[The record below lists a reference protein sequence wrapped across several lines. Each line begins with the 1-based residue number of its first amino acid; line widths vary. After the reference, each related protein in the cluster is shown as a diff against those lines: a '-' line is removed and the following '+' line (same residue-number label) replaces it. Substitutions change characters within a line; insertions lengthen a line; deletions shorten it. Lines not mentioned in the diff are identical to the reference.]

1 MTASPHPRYRSRFAR
16 PTRLIA
22 LVGVFACLLALALC
36 TGCSAATS
44 EPAGSHGNPFADA
57 INDASS
63 EHGDTP
69 EVSDEQSE
77 SEPKEDPLTVRA
89 KEIIDG
95 MTLEQKAAQ
104 LFVITPEAIT
114 GVDTATLATEATRA
128 ALEAYPVGGIVYF
141 QKNLVNEQQTRDM
154 LANTQTYAR
163 EVTGLPA
170 FLCIDEEG
178 GTVSRIGGNPGFAV
192 SNVGNMSDV
201 GALGDAEYAR
211 NIAAN
216 IGSYLRD
223 LGFNVDF
230 APDADIANNPA
241 SDTMALRSFGSNAAA
256 VSPMVKAQV
265 EGFLSS
271 DMLCAAKHFPGIGGA
286 EGDSHDT
293 SIYSS
298 KTVDQMAQ
306 EELLPFQA
314 AMEADAPFIMV
325 GHLSTPQATGNDL
338 PASVS
343 SAIVTDVLR
352 NRLGYDGIVIT
363 DSLAMGAVCELYAP
377 YEIGVAALEAGVDM
391 VLMPADFPAAYQ
403 GVLDAVASGRLSEER
418 IDSSLERIVRA
429 KLAWEDG
436 SLGA

>member
-1 MTASPHPRYRSRFAR
+1 MNASPHSRHRSHSAR
-16 PTRLIA
+16 PQRLVA
-22 LVGVFACLLALALC
+22 LAGAIACLLAIALC
-36 TGCSAATS
+36 TGCSAAPS
-44 EPAGSHGNPFADA
+44 ESTGSHGNPFANT

-63 EHGDTP
+63 ERGSADGDGQT
-69 EVSDEQSE
+69 E
-77 SEPKEDPLTVRA
+77 SAPGEDPLTVRA
-89 KEIIDG
+89 NEIIDG

-104 LFVITPEAIT
+104 PFVVTPEAIT

-141 QKNLVNEQQTRDM
+141 QKNLVNEQKTRDM

-170 FLCIDEEG
+170 FLCVDEEG

-192 SNVGNMSDV
+192 TNVGDMCDV
-201 GALGDAEYAR
+201 GALGDTDYAR

-241 SDTMALRSFGSNAAA
+241 SDTMALRSFGSSAAA

-298 KTVDQMAQ
+298 KTVDEMAQ
-306 EELLPFQA
+306 EELLPF
-314 AMEADAPFIMV
+314 
-325 GHLSTPQATGNDL
+325 
-338 PASVS
+338 
-343 SAIVTDVLR
+343 
-352 NRLGYDGIVIT
+352 
-363 DSLAMGAVCELYAP
+363 
-377 YEIGVAALEAGVDM
+377 
-391 VLMPADFPAAYQ
+391 
-403 GVLDAVASGRLSEER
+403 
-418 IDSSLERIVRA
+418 
-429 KLAWEDG
+429 
-436 SLGA
+436 

>member
-1 MTASPHPRYRSRFAR
+1 MTASPHPRHRSRFTH

-22 LVGVFACLLALALC
+22 LAGAFACLLALALC

-44 EPAGSHGNPFADA
+44 ESTGSHGNPFADA

-63 EHGDTP
+63 EHGDAP
-69 EVSDEQSE
+69 EASDEQSE
-77 SEPKEDPLTVRA
+77 SEPEEDPLTVRA

-104 LFVITPEAIT
+104 LFVVTPEAIT

-192 SNVGNMSDV
+192 SNAGNMSDV

-216 IGSYLRD
+216 IGSYLHD

-241 SDTMALRSFGSNAAA
+241 SDTMALRSFGSSADA
-256 VSPMVKAQV
+256 VFPMVKAQV

-286 EGDSHDT
+286 EGDSHNT

-298 KTVDQMAQ
+298 KTVDEMAQ

-314 AMEADAPFIMV
+314 AMEADVPFVMV

-352 NRLGYDGIVIT
+352 DRLGYDGIVIT

-391 VLMPADFPAAYQ
+391 VLIPADFPAAYQ

-418 IDSSLERIVRA
+418 IDSSLERIVRT
-429 KLAWEDG
+429 KLAWDDG

>member
-1 MTASPHPRYRSRFAR
+1 MNASPHSRHRSHSTR
-16 PTRLIA
+16 PQRLVA
-22 LVGVFACLLALALC
+22 LAGAIACLLVITLC
-36 TGCSAATS
+36 AGCSAAPS
-44 EPAGSHGNPFADA
+44 ESTGSHGNPFANT

-63 EHGDTP
+63 EHGSTDGDSQT
-69 EVSDEQSE
+69 E
-77 SEPKEDPLTVRA
+77 SAPGEDPLTVRA
-89 KEIIDG
+89 NEIIDG

-104 LFVITPEAIT
+104 LFVVTPEAIT

-154 LANTQTYAR
+154 LANTQAYAR

-170 FLCIDEEG
+170 FLCVDEEG

-192 SNVGNMSDV
+192 TNVGDMCDV
-201 GALGDAEYAR
+201 GALGDTDYAR

-241 SDTMALRSFGSNAAA
+241 SDTMALRSFGSSAAA

-298 KTVDQMAQ
+298 KTVDEMAQ

-314 AMEADAPFIMV
+314 AMDADVPFIMV

-343 SAIVTDVLR
+343 SAIVTDLLR
-352 NRLGYDGIVIT
+352 GRLGYDGIVIT
-363 DSLAMGAVCELYAP
+363 DSLAMGAVNERYAP
-377 YEIGVAALEAGVDM
+377 SEAAVAALEAGVDM
-391 VLMPADFPAAYQ
+391 VLMPADLTSAYQ

-418 IDSSLERIVRA
+418 IDDSLERIVRT

>member
-1 MTASPHPRYRSRFAR
+1 
-16 PTRLIA
+16 
-22 LVGVFACLLALALC
+22 
-36 TGCSAATS
+36 
-44 EPAGSHGNPFADA
+44 
-57 INDASS
+57 
-63 EHGDTP
+63 
-69 EVSDEQSE
+69 
-77 SEPKEDPLTVRA
+77 
-89 KEIIDG
+89 

-104 LFVITPEAIT
+104 LFVVTPEAIT
-114 GVDTATLATEATRA
+114 GVDTATLATDATRA

-170 FLCIDEEG
+170 FLCVDEEG

-192 SNVGNMSDV
+192 TNVGDMCDV
-201 GALGDAEYAR
+201 GALGDTDYAR

-241 SDTMALRSFGSNAAA
+241 SDTMALRSFGSSAAA

-298 KTVDQMAQ
+298 KTVDEMAQ

-314 AMEADAPFIMV
+314 AMEADVPFIMV

-343 SAIVTDVLR
+343 SAIVTDLLR
-352 NRLGYDGIVIT
+352 DRLGYDGIVIT
-363 DSLAMGAVCELYAP
+363 DSMGMGAVNER
-377 YEIGVAALEAGVDM
+377 YEAGEAAVLAIEAGVDI
-391 VLMPADFPAAYQ
+391 VLTPADFPTAYQ
-403 GVLDAVASGRLSEER
+403 SVLDAVASGRISEDR
-418 IDSSLERIVRA
+418 INESVMRIVEA
-429 KLAWEDG
+429 KAHLA
-436 SLGA
+436 

>member
-1 MTASPHPRYRSRFAR
+1 
-16 PTRLIA
+16 
-22 LVGVFACLLALALC
+22 
-36 TGCSAATS
+36 
-44 EPAGSHGNPFADA
+44 
-57 INDASS
+57 
-63 EHGDTP
+63 
-69 EVSDEQSE
+69 
-77 SEPKEDPLTVRA
+77 
-89 KEIIDG
+89 

-104 LFVITPEAIT
+104 LFVVTPEAIT

-170 FLCIDEEG
+170 FLCVDEEG

-192 SNVGNMSDV
+192 TNVGDMCDV
-201 GALGDAEYAR
+201 GALGDTDYAR

-241 SDTMALRSFGSNAAA
+241 SDTMALRSFGSSAAA

-298 KTVDQMAQ
+298 KTVDEMAQ

-314 AMEADAPFIMV
+314 AMEADVPFIMV

-343 SAIVTDVLR
+343 SAIVTDLLR
-352 NRLGYDGIVIT
+352 DRLGYDGIVIT
-363 DSLAMGAVCELYAP
+363 DSLAMGAVNERYAP
-377 YEIGVAALEAGVDM
+377 SEADVAALEAGVDM
-391 VLMPADFPAAYQ
+391 VLMPADLVSAYQ

-418 IDSSLERIVRA
+418 IDDSLERIVRT

>member
-1 MTASPHPRYRSRFAR
+1 MTASPHPRHHSRFVR
-16 PTRLIA
+16 PARLIA
-22 LVGVFACLLALALC
+22 LVGAFACLLALALC
-36 TGCSAATS
+36 AGCSAATS
-44 EPAGSHGNPFADA
+44 EQTGAHGNPFADA

-63 EHGDTP
+63 EYGNTP
-69 EVSDEQSE
+69 EASDEQSE
-77 SEPKEDPLTVRA
+77 SEPEEDPLTVRA
-89 KEIIDG
+89 KEVIDG

-104 LFVITPEAIT
+104 LFVVTPEAIT

-154 LANTQTYAR
+154 LANTQAYAR

-192 SNVGNMSDV
+192 ANVGNMCDV

-223 LGFNVDF
+223 LGFTVDF

-241 SDTMALRSFGSNAAA
+241 SDTMALRSFGSSADA

-298 KTVDQMAQ
+298 KTVDEMAQ

-314 AMEADAPFIMV
+314 AMEADVPFIMV

-343 SAIVTDVLR
+343 PAIVNDLLR
-352 NRLGYDGIVIT
+352 DRLGYDGIVIT

>member
-1 MTASPHPRYRSRFAR
+1 MNASPHSRHRSHSAR
-16 PTRLIA
+16 PQRLVA
-22 LVGVFACLLALALC
+22 LAGALACLLAIALC
-36 TGCSAATS
+36 AGCSAAPS
-44 EPAGSHGNPFADA
+44 ESTGSHGNPFANT

-63 EHGDTP
+63 EHGSADGDGQTEPAP
-69 EVSDEQSE
+69 E
-77 SEPKEDPLTVRA
+77 EDPLTVRT

-104 LFVITPEAIT
+104 LFVVTPEAIT

-314 AMEADAPFIMV
+314 AMEADVPFIMV